1 MNATSFWLG
10 DRVEIEIVID
20 VIRICDE
27 GEDFRGGT
35 RGFVRVEN
43 VNFFFFTR
51 KKAGLIKGRKKSNI

>member
-20 VIRICDE
+20 AIRIYDE

-43 VNFFFFTR
+43 VNFFFLQER
-51 KKAGLIKGRKKSNI
+51 RH